1 MSEETKPQGD
11 EQLDA
16 LLLGYARYKTR
27 PNKGAV
33 VAYHKAALAAK
44 DTQIAELERM
54 IDAYASDKRER
65 EDELASLRKETTA
78 MEGLRLTDKK
88 LLGYERKKATGHRED
103 IARLR
108 DLIRGWRGRA
118 LGAEGRLEALREA
131 EGGGK

>member
-44 DTQIAELERM
+44 DKRIEELERT
-54 IDAYASDKRER
+54 IRAYASDKRER
-65 EDELASLRKETTA
+65 EDELASLREEAK
-78 MEGLRLTDKK
+78 D
-88 LLGYERKKATGHRED
+88 HRED
-103 IARLR
+103 IARLH

-131 EGGGK
+131 EGGSDA